1 MKKCVEDA
9 KIGTLRADWRGR
21 WVSLS
26 VDLLN
31 IKKNGVGGV
40 CIMWSLID
48 NQLLRERSLITCG
61 GGSESLPQKQKFW
74 IGHRRICIRLIE
86 VPLS

>member
-9 KIGTLRADWRGR
+9 KIGTLRADWRGK

-31 IKKNGVGGV
+31 IKMGWGV
-40 CIMWSLID
+40 CHVVVNRQPTLEGKKPYHLW
-48 NQLLRERSLITCG
+48 G
-61 GGSESLPQKQKFW
+61 GGTVCSNGFYAD
-74 IGHRRICIRLIE
+74 I
-86 VPLS
+86 